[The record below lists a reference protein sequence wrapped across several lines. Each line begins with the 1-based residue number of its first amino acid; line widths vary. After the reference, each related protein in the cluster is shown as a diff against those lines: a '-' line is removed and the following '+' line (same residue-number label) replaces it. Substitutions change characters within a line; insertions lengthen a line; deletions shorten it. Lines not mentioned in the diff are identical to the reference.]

1 MIITL
6 KTREAYFRNLVKG
19 KAAYE
24 FLFQK
29 IDVGNFKILLFIIK
43 IIFTLSHCQA
53 SGERQFIIN
62 NIVLD
67 YNVRE

>member
-1 MIITL
+1 M
-6 KTREAYFRNLVKG
+6 KG